1 MAMSSET
8 MPELPPAVHARGP
21 RMGDL
26 LLAAALVSQ
35 EQLDHALA
43 EQAVRRRRLG
53 EILREDGVIDDAVLA
68 AALAVQLDV
77 PLVDLRERSSDDEA
91 LGLLRED
98 DARRLV
104 ILPLT
109 ADASTI
115 SFATE
120 DPGDQALVDEVA
132 RLTQR
137 TAAPLLALH
146 TEITDAIAQRYRVTG
161 RIAAQVS
168 AFSTQHV
175 AVPAPEARSRVGA
188 LDELR
193 GAPVIQIVNLLV
205 TQALRDRASDLHIE
219 PQARGLRIRARID
232 GVLRD
237 VGDLPADI
245 GPGLVSRIKILADLN
260 IVEKQRAQDG
270 QITMEIE
277 GRPVDI
283 RVATMRTLWGEKVVL
298 RLLDRAAS
306 FRRLDQLGFPA
317 AIYPRYR
324 AMLEAPFGM
333 IVVSGPTGSGKTT
346 TLYASIND
354 LDRVSRNVTT
364 IEDPIE
370 YTFED
375 VNQTQVNAPAGITF
389 ASGLRA
395 ILRQDPDVVLVGEM
409 RDRDT
414 VEIAVQAALTGHLVL
429 SSMHGTDAAGALLR
443 VLEMGIE
450 PFLVAASVTG
460 IVAQRLMR
468 RVCVHCRMEVELT
481 AAERDL
487 FTAAGLTAPANAQLG
502 RGCTYCAG
510 TGFLDRIASYEL
522 LRVTPDMR
530 RLIARGGGYDEV
542 RAQAIAEGMV
552 PMRADALEKA
562 ASGVTTI
569 AEAVRS
575 VVAA

>member
-1 MAMSSET
+1 MPSET
-8 MPELPPAVHARGP
+8 MPDLPPPAQLRGP
-21 RMGDL
+21 RIGDL
-26 LLAAALVSQ
+26 LLAGGLVSQ
-35 EQLDHALA
+35 EQLDHAVA
-43 EQAVRRRRLG
+43 EQTVRRRRLG

-77 PLVDLRERSSDDEA
+77 PLVDLRERTSDDEA
-91 LGLLRED
+91 LALLRED

-104 ILPLT
+104 VLPLT
-109 ADASTI
+109 ADATTLT
-115 SFATE
+115 FATE

-132 RLTQR
+132 RLTHR
-137 TAAPLLALH
+137 AATPLLALRS
-146 TEITDAIAQRYRVTG
+146 EIENAIAQRYRVTG

-168 AFSTQHV
+168 AFSTQQV
-175 AVPAPEARSRVGA
+175 AVPIPQARSRAGA

-219 PQARGLRIRARID
+219 PQARGVRIRARID

-317 AIYPRYR
+317 AVYPRYR
-324 AMLEAPFGM
+324 AMLDAPFGM

-354 LDRVSRNVTT
+354 LDRVSLNVTT

-429 SSMHGTDAAGALLR
+429 SSLHGTDAAGALLR

-468 RVCVHCRMEVELT
+468 RVCVHCRIEVEISQ
-481 AAERDL
+481 AERDL
-487 FTAAGLTAPANAQLG
+487 FTAAGLTAPANARLG

-510 TGFLDRIASYEL
+510 TGFLDRIATYEL

-542 RAQAIAEGMV
+542 RAQAVTDGMV

-562 ASGVTTI
+562 ASGLTTI

>member
-1 MAMSSET
+1 MPSET
-8 MPELPPAVHARGP
+8 MPDLPPPAQLRGP
-21 RMGDL
+21 RIGDL
-26 LLAAALVSQ
+26 LLAGGLVSQ
-35 EQLDHALA
+35 EQLDHAVA
-43 EQAVRRRRLG
+43 EQTVRRRRLG

-68 AALAVQLDV
+68 AALGVQLDV
-77 PLVDLRERSSDDEA
+77 PLVDLRERTSDDEA
-91 LGLLRED
+91 LALLRED

-104 ILPLT
+104 VLPLT
-109 ADASTI
+109 ADATTLT
-115 SFATE
+115 FATE

-132 RLTQR
+132 RLTHR
-137 TAAPLLALH
+137 AATPLLALRS
-146 TEITDAIAQRYRVTG
+146 EIENAIAQRYRVTG

-168 AFSTQHV
+168 AFSTQQV
-175 AVPAPEARSRVGA
+175 AVPIPQARSRAGA

-219 PQARGLRIRARID
+219 PQARGVRIRARID

-317 AIYPRYR
+317 AVYPRYR
-324 AMLEAPFGM
+324 AMLDAPFGM

-354 LDRVSRNVTT
+354 LDRVSLNVTT

-429 SSMHGTDAAGALLR
+429 SSLHGTDAAGALLR

-468 RVCVHCRMEVELT
+468 RVCVHCRIEVEISQ
-481 AAERDL
+481 AERDL
-487 FTAAGLTAPANAQLG
+487 FTAAGLTAPANARLG

-510 TGFLDRIASYEL
+510 TGFLDRIATYEL

-542 RAQAIAEGMV
+542 RAQAVTDGMV

-562 ASGVTTI
+562 ASGLTTI

>member
-1 MAMSSET
+1 MAE
-8 MPELPPAVHARGP
+8 PGLPSGPRGP
-21 RMGDL
+21 RIGDL
-26 LLAAALVSQ
+26 LLAGALITQ
-35 EQLDHALA
+35 DQLDHALA
-43 EQAVRRRRLG
+43 EQTVRRRRLG
-53 EILREDGVIDDAVLA
+53 EILREDGVIDDAIFA

-77 PLVDLRERSSDDEA
+77 PLVDLRERTSDDEA
-91 LGLLRED
+91 LALLRED
-98 DARRLV
+98 DALRLV
-104 ILPLT
+104 VLPLT
-109 ADASTI
+109 ADATTLT
-115 SFATE
+115 FATE
-120 DPGDQALVDEVA
+120 DPGDHALVDEVA

-137 TAAPLLALH
+137 TPTPLLALRS
-146 TEITDAIAQRYRVTG
+146 EIGDAIAQRYRLTG
-161 RIAAQVS
+161 RLAAQVS

-175 AVPAPEARSRVGA
+175 AVPPPQARSRVGA

-219 PQARGLRIRARID
+219 PQARGVRIRARID

-317 AIYPRYR
+317 TVYPRYR
-324 AMLEAPFGM
+324 AMLDAPFGM

-354 LDRVSRNVTT
+354 LDRVSLNVTT

-450 PFLVAASVTG
+450 PFLVAASVSG

-468 RVCVHCRMEVELT
+468 RVCAHCRMEVEIT
-481 AAERDL
+481 AAECDL
-487 FTAAGLTAPANAQLG
+487 FTAAGLTAPANARLG

-530 RLIARGGGYDEV
+530 RLIAGGGGYDEV
-542 RAQAIAEGMV
+542 RAQAIADGMV

>member
-1 MAMSSET
+1 
-8 MPELPPAVHARGP
+8 
-21 RMGDL
+21 
-26 LLAAALVSQ
+26 
-35 EQLDHALA
+35 
-43 EQAVRRRRLG
+43 
-53 EILREDGVIDDAVLA
+53 VLA

-77 PLVDLRERSSDDEA
+77 PLVDLRERTSDDEA
-91 LGLLRED
+91 LALLRED

-104 ILPLT
+104 VLPLT
-109 ADASTI
+109 ADATTLT
-115 SFATE
+115 FATE

-132 RLTQR
+132 RLTHR
-137 TAAPLLALH
+137 AATPLLALRS
-146 TEITDAIAQRYRVTG
+146 EIENAIAQRYRVTG

-175 AVPAPEARSRVGA
+175 AVPALQARSRAGA

-219 PQARGLRIRARID
+219 PQARGVRIRARID

-298 RLLDRAAS
+298 RLLDRSAS

-317 AIYPRYR
+317 AVYPRYR
-324 AMLEAPFGM
+324 AMLDAPFGM

-354 LDRVSRNVTT
+354 LDRVSLNVTT

-429 SSMHGTDAAGALLR
+429 SSLHGTDAAGALLR

-468 RVCVHCRMEVELT
+468 RVCVHCRIEVEISQ
-481 AAERDL
+481 AERDL
-487 FTAAGLTAPANAQLG
+487 FTAAGLTAPANAKLG

-510 TGFLDRIASYEL
+510 TGFLDRIATYEL

-542 RAQAIAEGMV
+542 RAQAVTDGMV

-562 ASGVTTI
+562 ASGLTTI